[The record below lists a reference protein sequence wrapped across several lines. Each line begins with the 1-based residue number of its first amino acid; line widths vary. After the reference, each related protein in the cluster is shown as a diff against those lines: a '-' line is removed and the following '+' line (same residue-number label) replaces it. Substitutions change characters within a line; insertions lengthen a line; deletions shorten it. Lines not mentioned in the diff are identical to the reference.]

1 MAPSTPP
8 RQRDSPFPFS
18 SPSRSPQQPFPS
30 LLYTPTILHVAD
42 ISYPESY
49 LRTPL
54 PLLPFQ
60 QPKWLSKPVGKEPT
74 SPGLGA
80 YELDE
85 SLGEILQSIEGR
97 DEEDCQEKRDVW
109 GDGKR
114 EWDEWKEWEDRGS
127 LKRGWSGLEERASRK
142 RGYEDE
148 EGSGRV
154 MKKCKA

>member
-8 RQRDSPFPFS
+8 RQCDSPYPLS

-30 LLYTPTILHVAD
+30 LLYTPKILHVAD

-60 QPKWLSKPVGKEPT
+60 QSEWLSKPVDKVPT
-74 SPGLGA
+74 SPGLGT

-85 SLGEILQSIEGR
+85 SLGEILESIEGR
-97 DEEDCQEKRDVW
+97 DEVDIQEERGVW

-114 EWDEWKEWEDRGS
+114 EWDEWEEGS
-127 LKRGWSGLEERASRK
+127 LKEWSCMGEQASRK
-142 RGYEDE
+142 RGFEDE
-148 EGSGRV
+148 EGSVRV
-154 MKKCKA
+154 KKKCKA

>member
-8 RQRDSPFPFS
+8 RQHDSPYPLS

-30 LLYTPTILHVAD
+30 PLYTSKILHVAD

-60 QPKWLSKPVGKEPT
+60 QPKWLSKPVDKEPT

-85 SLGEILQSIEGR
+85 SLGEILESIEGR
-97 DEEDCQEKRDVW
+97 DEGDFQEKRDVW

-114 EWDEWKEWEDRGS
+114 EWEEWEERGS
-127 LKRGWSGLEERASRK
+127 LKRDWSGLGEQASGK
-142 RGYEDE
+142 RGFEDG
-148 EGSGRV
+148 EGSERV
-154 MKKCKA
+154 RKKCKA